1 MSRQQIT
8 RLLRFLGFSIFLGS
22 IVSIIVSAA
31 GIIAAYNIPAG
42 LPQRNDAVTV
52 YAIVLIVLAS
62 LLATA
67 PLIEWWYNY
76 LSERFGITWIV
87 ERSNEVGSDDEKN

>member
-1 MSRQQIT
+1 MTRQQII
-8 RLLRFLGFSIFLGS
+8 RLLRFLGFSIFLGA

-31 GIIAAYNIPAG
+31 GIIATYSVPAE
-42 LPQRNDAVTV
+42 LSQRNDAVTV
-52 YAIVLIVLAS
+52 YAIVSIVLAS

-76 LSERFGITWIV
+76 LGERFGITWIV
-87 ERSNEVGSDDEKN
+87 ESSNKVGSDDEKI